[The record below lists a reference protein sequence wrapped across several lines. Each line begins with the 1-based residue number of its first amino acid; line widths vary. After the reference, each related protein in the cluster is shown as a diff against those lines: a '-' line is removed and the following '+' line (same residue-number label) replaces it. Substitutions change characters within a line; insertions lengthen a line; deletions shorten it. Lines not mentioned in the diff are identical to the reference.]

1 MKKLFSS
8 MVLLTVLTCAV
19 TGIVGCGEKPAKETV
34 WKSVSFKGK
43 NNEMKMLTFHRNGRM
58 YMLRHR
64 KQTAPTEREW
74 DEAVDLGKYS
84 INGAAKKISI
94 LDNNGIEKGYFIYTD
109 GKDNLKLTKS
119 VILNPPSE
127 QALGINLTLTS
138 EMSADEIKKLV
149 N

>member
-1 MKKLFSS
+1 M
-8 MVLLTVLTCAV
+8 
-19 TGIVGCGEKPAKETV
+19 IE
-34 WKSVSFKGK
+34 
-43 NNEMKMLTFHRNGRM
+43 
-58 YMLRHR
+58 HR
-64 KQTAPTEREW
+64 KSMGPPAREW

-149 N
+149 K